1 MKALHFAC
9 TLPHSSVEDFVGV
22 GSGEKNLS
30 LYHPTLWDSELGQ
43 IMSRIGSTAS
53 PVLKYLK
60 NLSETLT
67 QTDSGHLVL
76 WYHKVSYSMPLYLRT
91 NLITY
96 FGLIILTVRRQIV
109 MSTLVVSY
117 YPHSYECNFSNC
129 AEKPEFFRLLS
140 AIGTLGL

>member
-76 WYHKVSYSMPLYLRT
+76 
-91 NLITY
+91 
-96 FGLIILTVRRQIV
+96 
-109 MSTLVVSY
+109 
-117 YPHSYECNFSNC
+117 
-129 AEKPEFFRLLS
+129 
-140 AIGTLGL
+140 